1 MSFMNLDSDVEKV
14 KQRGE
19 CVVVGM
25 KVFGAVIRWKRF
37 HCEGDS

>member
-1 MSFMNLDSDVEKV
+1 MNLDSDVEKV

-25 KVFGAVIRWKRF
+25 EEFGAVIRWLEKISLRR
-37 HCEGDS
+37 